1 MTKSTSTLLIAG
13 GFAVVALALMS
24 DKKRRVAAKQEA
36 IEIYEETTGD
46 MKSYF
51 TIAELS
57 ASDTARKYGIDN
69 TPTDEA
75 RHYMQQLIDNVLN
88 PARRKLGKAIYV
100 SSGYR
105 SPELNRKVG
114 GVSNS
119 QHLTGMAAD
128 ITAKDMNKL
137 FSILVSLGNFDQLIW
152 EHPKSSKW
160 IHVSYNPAG
169 GRAQILDYNGK
180 QYTNIANNWQAYL
193 A

>member
-1 MTKSTSTLLIAG
+1 MKQSSWLILGAVAG
-13 GFAVVALALMS
+13 TLALVVGS
-24 DKKRRVAAKQEA
+24 KKRRIAAAQEA
-36 IEIYEETTGD
+36 VELYEKTTGD

-51 TIAELS
+51 TIAELC
-57 ASDTARKYGIDN
+57 ASDTAKKYGIDN

-75 RHYMQQLIDNVLN
+75 RYNLQQLINNVLD
-88 PARRKLGKAIYV
+88 PARRRLGKAIYV

-119 QHLTGMAAD
+119 QHQYGLAAD
-128 ITAKDMNKL
+128 ITARDMNKL
-137 FSILVSLGNFDQLIW
+137 FAILVSLGNFDQLIW

-169 GRAQILDYNGK
+169 ANRAQILDYNGK